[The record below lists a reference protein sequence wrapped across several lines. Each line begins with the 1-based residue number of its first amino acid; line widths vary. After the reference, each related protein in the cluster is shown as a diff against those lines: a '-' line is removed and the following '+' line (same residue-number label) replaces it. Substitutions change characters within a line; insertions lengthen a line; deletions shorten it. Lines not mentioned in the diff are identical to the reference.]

1 MLHGTPQSALVRG
14 KGAARMGER
23 IQSDPPR
30 LQNRSRAAQQIG
42 RQSCDGMGI
51 RADSPPDP
59 ALGPALAKWASA
71 PCEPHTRHG
80 PAWLFELI
88 DLVGEGA

>member
-1 MLHGTPQSALVRG
+1 MGPRSQRLWGGKRRQGWGSAYKVIPSGCRTEAGLL
-14 KGAARMGER
+14 
-23 IQSDPPR
+23 SR
-30 LQNRSRAAQQIG
+30 LAG
-42 RQSCDGMGI
+42 QSCDGMGI
-51 RADSPPDP
+51 RADSPSDP
-59 ALGPALAKWASA
+59 APGPALAKWTSA